1 MSSCCTN
8 GLKVILNPLFHFWK
22 SIISRRTY
30 SQRRQ
35 HQAARKIQQFMRQS
49 KNNLWDETMGSV
61 VTERT
66 SRKREAGGPVSGCP
80 SKVTVSRGLLHLHR
94 PK

>member
-8 GLKVILNPLFHFWK
+8 GLKTNLFAK
-22 SIISRRTY
+22 TPTSSRQEDPTVY
-30 SQRRQ
+30 APVQKQ
-35 HQAARKIQQFMRQS
+35 
-49 KNNLWDETMGSV
+49 

>member
-49 KNNLWDETMGSV
+49 KNKLQR
-61 VTERT
+61 ERAEKE
-66 SRKREAGGPVSGCP
+66 RQGGPLADAHQRSLSQGDSCTCIGP
-80 SKVTVSRGLLHLHR
+80 NNR
-94 PK
+94 